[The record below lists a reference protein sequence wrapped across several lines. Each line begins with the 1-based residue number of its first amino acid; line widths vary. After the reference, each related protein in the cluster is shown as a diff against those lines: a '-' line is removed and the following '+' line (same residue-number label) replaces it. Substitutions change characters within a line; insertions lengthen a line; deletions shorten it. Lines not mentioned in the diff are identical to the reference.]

1 MCLTVK
7 GMKLNGERPKA
18 FPQNIKMRAGE
29 GQNKMSL
36 WKFGNLAL
44 K

>member
-7 GMKLNGERPKA
+7 GMKLNRERAKV
-18 FPQNIKMRAGE
+18 FPQNVKMRAEE
-29 GQNKMSL
+29 GQNKMTL
-36 WKFGNLAL
+36 RKFGNLAL